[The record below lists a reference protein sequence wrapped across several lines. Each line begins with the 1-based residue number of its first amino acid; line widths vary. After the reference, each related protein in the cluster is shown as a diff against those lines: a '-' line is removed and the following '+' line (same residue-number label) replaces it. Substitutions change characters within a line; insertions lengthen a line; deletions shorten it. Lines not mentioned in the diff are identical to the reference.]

1 MPVAPTPGAI
11 SMDKKSSMT
20 RAHLRDPQVDALI
33 FSLIIIALLP
43 ALNVVARELFLEEP
57 HQGLFLVRAAFTT
70 GIAVVLFS
78 GWLFFRQPVRA
89 LGRSLFPRSRIGALA
104 FFLTAAY
111 FSQIFSGFWH
121 PGIAGWTYESYSLER
136 IEAKAENL
144 EDSQNVPES
153 HRTAIEDSFRPNLAT
168 EDGQSGGGFCWG
180 QMALVVEFV
189 PDGAR
194 GNQLVAPTVLT
205 AESLGFVFPE
215 YILRRAAVEPD
226 GLGRL
231 VNARIDG
238 GQSPIPWDAV
248 GDAISLPTWRYWSH
262 TPAVGGMF
270 DYSAAAAVISAN
282 YYSVISCAKD
292 GAVAVTAIRQ
302 VSAK

>member
-1 MPVAPTPGAI
+1 MRTV
-11 SMDKKSSMT
+11 
-20 RAHLRDPQVDALI
+20 
-33 FSLIIIALLP
+33 
-43 ALNVVARELFLEEP
+43 
-57 HQGLFLVRAAFTT
+57 FTT

-111 FSQIFSGFWH
+111 FSQIFFGFWH

-136 IEAKAENL
+136 IEAKTEEL
-144 EDSQNVPES
+144 EDTQNVPGS

-168 EDGQSGGGFCWG
+168 EDGQSGGGFCWD
-180 QMALVVEFV
+180 QMALVVEFS

-205 AESLGFVFPE
+205 AESLGFVFPQ

-226 GLGRL
+226 GLRRL
-231 VNARIDG
+231 VNARIEG

-262 TPAVGGMF
+262 TPTVGGMF
-270 DYSAAAAVISAN
+270 DFSTVAEVTSAN
-282 YYSVISCAKD
+282 LYAVVSCAKD
-292 GAVAVTAIRQ
+292 GAVAVTTVRQ